1 MPEDRTTAFGRQFL
15 QRNTWIRAQSLRDQA
30 SAEREAVAIYRD
42 MGARVRAA
50 IDRLSPSDLENR
62 QRLLGLRRRV
72 ESLLRDAAADLE
84 KATRKAWRTGARDS
98 INQTQRFLARIPGLQ
113 AINFGAVT
121 QDEENDIV
129 RQTVQWLN
137 DPITQG
143 VAFSDRVWQANRNVT
158 ANVMRQVQFGA
169 IDGLGTAEI
178 GRQVNQYL
186 ADPEG
191 TARQAGTIQGL
202 RTRARAAREEGDAA
216 RAARLFASAKEREM
230 QLPPATPGVYRSP
243 AKNAERLVRTE
254 FAKASQRSIE
264 EYGTGR
270 TWAKGVSWNLS
281 GSHPEPD
288 VCDPYVGIYRIGEL
302 PEVPHPNCLCY
313 WVLVPDPAL
322 TGGPPIVFKTG
333 PAGAKAK
340 LPLTA

>member
-1 MPEDRTTAFGRQFL
+1 MAPSTTAFERQFL
-15 QRNTWIRAQSLRDQA
+15 QRSTHIRAQSLRDQA
-30 SAEREAVAIYRD
+30 AAEREAVNIYRD
-42 MGARVRAA
+42 MGARVRAS
-50 IDRLSPSDLENR
+50 IERLSPTDLESR
-62 QRLLGLRRRV
+62 QKLLQLRRRV
-72 ESLLRDAAADLE
+72 DSLLRGAAADLE
-84 KATRKAWRTGARDS
+84 RATRKAWRTGARDS
-98 INQTQRFLARIPGLQ
+98 VRQTQRFLARIPGLA
-113 AINFGAVT
+113 AINFGIVT

-129 RQTVQWLN
+129 RQTVKWLN

-143 VAFSDRVWQANRNVT
+143 VAFSDKVWLSNRNVT

-191 TARQAGTIQGL
+191 TARQAGVIAGL
-202 RTRARAAREEGDAA
+202 RTRARAAREEGDKD
-216 RAARLFASAKEREM
+216 RAARLFASAKEREL
-230 QLPPATPGVYRSP
+230 QLPPAAPGVYRSP
-243 AKNAERLVRTE
+243 AKNAERLIRTE
-254 FAKASQRSIE
+254 FAKAAQRSIE
-264 EYGTGR
+264 EYGKGR
-270 TWAKGVSWNLS
+270 TWAKGVAWTLS

-288 VCDPYVGIYRIGEL
+288 ICDPYVGVYRIGEL

-333 PAGAKAK
+333 PPGAKAK
-340 LPLTA
+340 LPLTG